1 MKTILL
7 SLIIIFSVNSYSQGN
22 TDKYAEYLAAIQKEM
37 DRYGT
42 QVNVNNPNPFI
53 TGSALQNYFMN
64 EKILLLERDAYFMMK
79 SNKLETT
86 EEIADYQ
93 HRLKVLT
100 SHSNNILLSMV
111 RALKNTN
118 QEGFTQLEQPKHQ
131 LQWEELLEQCKKDPA
146 CVSRRLESGEVILQ
160 NDLVDTFE
168 LSLQVFKQIPYMH
181 AIEFASMFQ
190 LVQLLQLEA
199 VVGHSRVSV
208 VEFDLFLKKQK
219 KMIKDMED
227 NRMLTTAERTYHRTV
242 INNTANKWKKKI
254 LERKFDQKE
263 KFVALKDKLRKEN
276 QELIGELDVIRRSN
290 PGIMPEAEICRK
302 FLVFKKD
309 RRKCLLREK
318 LENNIVG
325 IRKNKNKFIG
335 SKEKKLPEE
344 FFNTL

>member
-1 MKTILL
+1 MKTLLL
-7 SLIIIFSVNSYSQGN
+7 SFAFLFSVNAFTQDRP
-22 TDKYAEYLAAIQKEM
+22 DKYAEYLAAIQKEM
-37 DRYGT
+37 DRYGI

-86 EEIADYQ
+86 EEVADYQ
-93 HRLKVLT
+93 HRLKVLI

-111 RALKNTN
+111 RALKNAK
-118 QEGFTQLEQPKHQ
+118 QEGFTQIEQPKHQ
-131 LQWEELLEQCKKDPA
+131 LQWEELLEQCKKDPT

-160 NDLVDTFE
+160 NDIVDTFE

-219 KMIKDMED
+219 KMIRDMED
-227 NRMLTTAERTYHRTV
+227 NRMLTSAERDYHRTV

-263 KFVALKDKLRKEN
+263 KFISLKDKLRKEN
-276 QELIGELDVIRRSN
+276 QELIGELEVIRKKN

-302 FLVFKKD
+302 FLAFKKD

-318 LENNIVG
+318 LEDNIVG
-325 IRKNKNKFIG
+325 ISKNKNKFIG
-335 SKEKKLPEE
+335 TKEKKLPED